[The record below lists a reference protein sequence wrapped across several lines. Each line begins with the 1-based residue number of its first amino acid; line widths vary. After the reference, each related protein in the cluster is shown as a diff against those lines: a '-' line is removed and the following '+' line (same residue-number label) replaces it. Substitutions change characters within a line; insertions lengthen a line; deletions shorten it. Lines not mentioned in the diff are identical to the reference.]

1 MNQVAMPVV
10 VLLLSIAS
18 CAALPPPPLADAT
31 GATGAVCD
39 AIAAGWVAG
48 DKPTPEVIE
57 RARLESG
64 SPEVRVIAPGE
75 RVAVDFRPERLN
87 ISTDEGGAITGLAC
101 G

>member
-18 CAALPPPPLADAT
+18 CAALPPPPIADVADVSCDAT
-31 GATGAVCD
+31 
-39 AIAAGWVAG
+39 AAGWVAG
-48 DKPTPEVIE
+48 DRPTAEVVE

-75 RVAVDFRPERLN
+75 RVAGDFRPQRLN
-87 ISTDEGGAITGLAC
+87 ISTDAGGAITGLAC